1 MRLKGIGSM
10 ARQDDTTQKAV
21 RWQVESLRATTFHV
35 PGAYVAVS
43 TDTWEQVIGEQP
55 DQVLTRPRQRVVQ
68 QSGTFEDKQLAL
80 VARQDRVDWIFQGM
94 VGPPG
99 EPMLGPPT
107 LGPLPDALESFMR
120 VTEKWLSVGPTIT
133 RIAFGAVLFISVK
146 DLASA
151 YQELSRFL
159 PTVELGG
166 TDSPDFLYQINRP
179 RASKSLPEIRVN
191 RMTKWSVIQGESISI
206 GFRAGGGSVLAS
218 ASPELA
224 CRLELDIN
232 TVPESM
238 TSTHQARIQPL
249 FNELVELGSEIAE
262 KGDIP

>member
-1 MRLKGIGSM
+1 MNNLTKYLRGPDRESYSSLVHSRISSLRLLRGKTVSIGSSKAWS
-10 ARQDDTTQKAV
+10 AR
-21 RWQVESLRATTFHV
+21 R
-35 PGAYVAVS
+35 
-43 TDTWEQVIGEQP
+43 
-55 DQVLTRPRQRVVQ
+55 
-68 QSGTFEDKQLAL
+68 
-80 VARQDRVDWIFQGM
+80 
-94 VGPPG
+94 G

-120 VTEKWLSVGPTIT
+120 VTERWLSVGPTIT